1 MGVGKRRGFFAL
13 VWTFLLLLG
22 GCYGSI
28 ETFRYQR
35 QQYDHLL
42 KMLEDKLKSSKE
54 KGDLKSQLLLL
65 NEIAEIYTVEYP
77 SLRYPSPMRGF
88 AYNQEAKEVSRKI
101 KKIKEI
107 GLENLEPSASP
118 LSPERL
124 AQIGKQIEDRSRR
137 LSLLIRRRSGVGA
150 VGIGFGGIPAVGGVG
165 GVGGG
170 CP

>member
-1 MGVGKRRGFFAL
+1 MEVGKRREFFAL

-28 ETFRYQR
+28 EASRYQR

-42 KMLEDKLKSSKE
+42 KMLEEKLKSSKE

-65 NEIAEIYTVEYP
+65 NEMAEIYTVEYP
-77 SLRYPSPMRGF
+77 FLRYPSPMRGF
-88 AYNQEAKEVSRKI
+88 AYNQEAKEVSR
-101 KKIKEI
+101 KIKEI